1 MSIFPVD
8 AALGKELPLFDRQV
22 LISSEIVGSG
32 PIVPQHQGQ
41 DSKNTGG
48 VLEAHC
54 PLQGGVDFGIRSA
67 GIWCVSLY
75 RKGNYYLG
83 NGVGIGLYSQFLGN
97 GVRIGFYSQF
107 QVFSKALTPG
117 PAHPGEPCPAHL
129 LNCQRHGTLPTF
141 ALVQAGQLHDL
152 HHIDE
157 NPGKLQEAEAWI
169 S

>member
-1 MSIFPVD
+1 M
-8 AALGKELPLFDRQV
+8 
-22 LISSEIVGSG
+22 GSG
-32 PIVPQHQGQ
+32 PIVPQQQGQ

-67 GIWCVSLY
+67 GEAYGLFGVSHCIE
-75 RKGNYYLG
+75 KGNYYLG
-83 NGVGIGLYSQFLGN
+83 NGVGIGLYSQF
-97 GVRIGFYSQF
+97 QE
-107 QVFSKALTPG
+107 FSKSLAPG